1 MWQAGKEEGRRIE
14 TLRETRE
21 RENGQTRKE
30 RGSQEDEIGE
40 GEK

>member
-21 RENGQTRKE
+21 REDGQIRKQ
-30 RGSQEDEIGE
+30 RRSQEEIGE